1 MGDETDRR
9 AGLRLDVLK
18 AYFQAM
24 EDGEDRPRHADLAE
38 VCQCST
44 HAVGRVLRWARRAG
58 LPVASGPRDPL
69 PTDAERHEM
78 LDKLKKT

>member
-1 MGDETDRR
+1 MGNEADRR
-9 AGLRLDVLK
+9 VGLRLDVLK

-44 HAVGRVLRWARRAG
+44 HAVGRVLRWAKREG

-69 PTDAERHEM
+69 PTEDERHAM
-78 LDKLKKT
+78 LARLKT